1 MTEINMV
8 ASRDELVLDDDSKSF
23 LPVFAIRKPQDSFYV
38 NKDAVEVYEA
48 FWRKHFK
55 SRYKLNRVM
64 FASEVLLVATIPNPD
79 SDPLWDITHDGITYV
94 SAEQGI
100 AFERLFD
107 QFELKGRAVSEVSN
121 NDLND
126 LFNIL
131 NVFAVGFLNI
141 CTDPNHSQGVTYENV
156 MRRPDAPCLGVGS
169 SLMNAA
175 NSLAREYSFAEA
187 RLTCTAEKPL
197 LSGGSSLQSFYQKWG
212 FREEELE
219 VKS

>member
-1 MTEINMV
+1 MAEINMV
-8 ASRDELVLDDDSKSF
+8 ASRSELVVSSAKNF

-38 NKDAVEVYEA
+38 NKGAVEVYEA
-48 FWRKHFK
+48 FWGKHFK

-79 SDPLWDITHDGITYV
+79 SDPLWDILRDERIWGSSFV

-126 LFNIL
+126 FFSIL

-156 MRRPDAPCLGVGS
+156 MRRPDVNYAGIGS

-197 LSGGSSLQSFYQKWG
+197 LSGGSDLQSFYKKWG
-212 FREEELE
+212 FREE
-219 VKS
+219 V